1 MIQKPVAPFAQARPT
16 FTLSITT
23 YTAHHALT
31 YRAGISASI
40 VYLVILFF
48 TALPVANQ
56 ASAEPTDLSSPNEIT
71 ITADPYER
79 SVQEISSSVSVVP
92 SSQLQNQG
100 SQQLSQSLSLVP
112 NINTAG
118 GTNTARF
125 FQIRGI
131 GELEQYEGAPNYS
144 VGFFLDDIDLSGIG
158 GVSMFDISS
167 LEVLRGP
174 QATAYGANALAGIIH
189 LSSGSLSDNTP
200 GIARFSFGSD
210 NLNNAG
216 VAMQASSNDGNT
228 RARMSL
234 FQERQDGFRSNEY
247 LGKDDTN
254 GRDTAQGIF
263 KVQHDFSSD
272 ASLGLN
278 LLSINTNN
286 GYDAFAI
293 DNSYHT
299 QSDRP
304 GNDNLNVLGASA
316 RYTQVLSPEWK
327 LSSVTSYTG
336 AKSDY
341 GFDGDWGN
349 NPFWNPYA
357 PYDYSYESNRSRDAL
372 WQDIRFTDNNTNHTI
387 GKDSRYLLAGYI
399 HRFFEDSNNK
409 SLQDGAAYDSL
420 ESSYRSTTA
429 ALYGERETPLI
440 TDTSLTTGIRLERKE
455 ASYNDSRQTAERP
468 TDTMLGGSVSL
479 NHKLASNTT
488 SYALV
493 SRGFRAGGV
502 NTGLNIPDTR
512 RVFDDESLWNYELG
526 LKSYLKS
533 IKTASNISLFHQQTR
548 NSQVKGSY
556 QLDPQDPLTFTYIT
570 DNAASGFSQGIE
582 WELTSQISDRLS
594 LVSQVSLL
602 QTELDANTAGLL
614 QDRARSHAPAWSYS
628 VMPKY
633 FLTDALYTGVQVTGM
648 GSFYFDDSF
657 NKRSS
662 PYSLVNAE
670 IGYQKDTYS
679 LSFWARNI
687 FDKEYSVR
695 GFYFGVEPPDYPA
708 KLYKQLGDPFSCGA
722 TLTVYF

>member
-1 MIQKPVAPFAQARPT
+1 MIQKFVVPIVVARLSFFR
-16 FTLSITT
+16 SITT
-23 YTAHHALT
+23 YYSHSAPSQ
-31 YRAGISASI
+31 RACVSIAISS
-40 VYLVILFF
+40 LFILFGS
-48 TALPVANQ
+48 ALLVPHQ
-56 ASAEPTDLSSPNEIT
+56 ACAQSTELTSPNEIT

-79 SVQEISSSVSVVP
+79 SLQEISASVSVVP

-118 GTNTARF
+118 GTNTPRF

-189 LSSGSLSDNTP
+189 LSSGSLSDDTP

-216 VAMQASSNDGNT
+216 VAMQGSSNDGKT

-234 FQERQDGFRSNEY
+234 FQERQDGFRSNEF
-247 LGKDDTN
+247 LGQDDTN
-254 GRDTAQGIF
+254 GRETAQGIF
-263 KVQHDFSSD
+263 KVRHDFSSD

-278 LLSINTNN
+278 LLNINTNN

-304 GNDNLNVLGASA
+304 GNDNVNVLGASA
-316 RYTQVLSPEWK
+316 RYTQVLSPAWK

-349 NPFWNPYA
+349 NPFWSPNS
-357 PYDYSYESNRSRDAL
+357 PYDYSYESNRSRDAI
-372 WQDIRFTDNNTNHTI
+372 WQDIRLTDNNAHHTI
-387 GKDSRYLLAGYI
+387 GKDSRYLIAGYL

-429 ALYGERETPLI
+429 ALYGERETPLF
-440 TDTSLTTGIRLERKE
+440 TDTSLTTGLRLERKE
-455 ASYNDSRQTAERP
+455 ASYNDSRQTTERP

-479 NHKLASNTT
+479 NHALSDATT

-502 NTGLNIPDTR
+502 NTGLNIPDAR

-526 LKSYLKS
+526 FKSYIKA

-548 NSQVKGSY
+548 NAQVKGSY

-570 DNAASGFSQGIE
+570 DNAASGFSQGVE
-582 WELTSQISDRLS
+582 WELTSQITDRFS
-594 LVSQVSLL
+594 LVSQLSLL

-628 VMPKY
+628 VSPKY
-633 FLTDALYTGVQVTGM
+633 FLTDALYAGVQVTGM

-670 IGYQKDTYS
+670 IGYQKDTYAI
-679 LSFWARNI
+679 SFWARNI
-687 FDKEYSVR
+687 FDKEYAVR

-708 KLYKQLGDPFSCGA
+708 KLYKQLGEPLSCGA